1 MKQIAAIT
9 TFLIN
14 LDLVAAEQIDSWV
27 EDPQIVPAG
36 TVKTNDA
43 VVIYRQTYTALIAI
57 ERWPHKAHPIELLF
71 AHISAWLI
79 DNDGDRFDDKDAKI
93 TTDVEIMDDDT
104 ADIEI
109 GIDFIEEV
117 EIVMDPDGAIFL
129 NGFHWRLAEAE
140 IGYAETGDVAT

>member
-1 MKQIAAIT
+1 MRQIAAIT
-9 TFLIN
+9 EFLIG

-57 ERWPHKAHPIELLF
+57 ERWPHKAHPVELLF

-79 DNDGDRFDDKDAKI
+79 DNDGDRFDDNDAKI

-117 EIVMDPDGAIFL
+117 EIVQDSGGPIFL
-129 NGFHWRLAEAE
+129 NGFHWRLADAV
-140 IGYAETGDVAT
+140 IDYAETGDVAT